1 MHILVLAV
9 FFTSAGG
16 EAKIDT
22 VLVSVRVKNLADWKS
37 SQVVNDDG
45 PPSQKC
51 SPYLFPFVKALG
63 NAGHLVSVV
72 IPSSSRSWI
81 GKAHIIGETLK
92 ATYISP
98 EALLEDSGASAQSN
112 HDQNDVR
119 SNGLSTPSNKHGRST
134 SSSTP
139 GSDLGRLWVVVNGT
153 PAACT
158 QLGLYCLFP
167 DREPIDLVI
176 SGPNH
181 GRNASTIYGLASGT
195 VGGALEAATCGK
207 KAIALSFASK
217 DKQPAETIQAAAR
230 ISVKLIEHLSAH
242 WPDEG
247 VELYSVNVPMR
258 SDVEKRPIVYTSML
272 QNFWS
277 KSSLYREVDLSAS
290 QPANNS
296 NNSKDDRAWGDEVS
310 PTESGV
316 LGQRDHLQ
324 QTKYFQWAPELSDI
338 QRSVE
343 MSQVGTDTCTVM
355 NGCTSVTPLSA
366 NFSHVSSFSGELR
379 L

>member
-1 MHILVLAV
+1 MHIL
-9 FFTSAGG
+9 
-16 EAKIDT
+16 
-22 VLVSVRVKNLADWKS
+22 
-37 SQVVNDDG
+37 VVNDDG

-63 NAGHLVSVV
+63 KAGHLVSVV

-98 EALLEDSGASAQSN
+98 ESLLKDSAYSSQ
-112 HDQNDVR
+112 DQNDAG
-119 SNGLSTPSNKHGRST
+119 SKALSAPSNKHGKST
-134 SSSTP
+134 HSSTP
-139 GSDLGRLWVVVNGT
+139 ESNSGRPWVVVNGT

-158 QLGLYCLFP
+158 QLGLYFLFP
-167 DREPIDLVI
+167 DCEPIDLVI

-217 DKQPAETIQAAAR
+217 DKQPEETIQAAAR
-230 ISVKLIEHLSAH
+230 MSVKLIEHLAAH
-242 WPDEG
+242 WPEQG
-247 VELYSVNVPMR
+247 VQLYSINVPMR
-258 SDVEKRPIVYTSML
+258 LDVEKRPIVYTRML
-272 QNFWS
+272 QNSWS
-277 KSSLYREVDLSAS
+277 KCSLYGEVDISDS
-290 QPANNS
+290 QPTNN
-296 NNSKDDRAWGDEVS
+296 NNNNKNQDDRDLGEGAF
-310 PTESGV
+310 PTESG
-316 LGQRDHLQ
+316 GHTKPAHLHR
-324 QTKYFQWAPELSDI
+324 TKYFRWAPELSDI

-343 MSQVGTDTCTVM
+343 MSQVGTDTYTVI
-355 NGCTSVTPLSA
+355 NGCTSVTPLAA
-366 NFSHVSSFSGELR
+366 NFSHVSGFSGELV